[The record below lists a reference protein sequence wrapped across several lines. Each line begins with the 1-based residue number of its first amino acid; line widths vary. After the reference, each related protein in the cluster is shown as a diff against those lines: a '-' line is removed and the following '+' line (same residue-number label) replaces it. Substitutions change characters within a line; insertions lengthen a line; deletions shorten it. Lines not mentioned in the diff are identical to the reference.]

1 MLTGMFLFL
10 QIPKL
15 LFREILQNSETFC
28 STVRH
33 GVYSESFQKHFNIF
47 SPQNVYQSIF
57 LQENGSDELSVGSGA
72 FGFTH
77 LMDLSPAEVAF
88 LGTGSFMERLM
99 FSIMRWDRNFLDGLI
114 DTLME
119 TTDDDSECSFLESGK
134 LRAVT
139 RMLLMPSRSITT
151 IFQKKLATGPGDTP
165 FEALVVSH
173 RDRLL
178 SNIRLLRSTYTFIP
192 RTRAPPVCFHLI
204 IFFTAYFYFCGQ
216 ADWPP
221 NGRNNTCHYLREQFE
236 KYSLPQK
243 LVLCF

>member
-1 MLTGMFLFL
+1 
-10 QIPKL
+10 
-15 LFREILQNSETFC
+15 
-28 STVRH
+28 
-33 GVYSESFQKHFNIF
+33 
-47 SPQNVYQSIF
+47 
-57 LQENGSDELSVGSGA
+57 
-72 FGFTH
+72 
-77 LMDLSPAEVAF
+77 
-88 LGTGSFMERLM
+88 
-99 FSIMRWDRNFLDGLI
+99 MRWDRKFLDGLI

-119 TTDDDSECSFLESGK
+119 TMNDDSECSFLESGK

-221 NGRNNTCHYLREQFE
+221 NGRNNACHYLRDQFE
-236 KYSLPQK
+236 KYSLKNLYYVSRLMPIAQTETSLTK
-243 LVLCF
+243 WVKNNSTPGWRGCFLALREHLTTMDPENLRILII